1 MATTPTYG
9 FTLPTVGGDI
19 NLWGGYLNT
28 NFTSLD
34 GLLDGTATIAPDL
47 SSFKVAG
54 TLITATAAELNY
66 TDGVTSA
73 IQPQLDLKAPL
84 ANATFTG
91 TPNVNGSLGIGEA
104 SPSDPLHITD
114 TDAYMRLEDSNGVLG
129 GSMTAAVRMYAG
141 ADEHGRV
148 GFPGTASGIM
158 YMQNLQGS
166 LYIEA
171 DRLDADANS
180 RIKFSVDDADA
191 FTISEGGVCDSVGR
205 LNAPTLRATST
216 SDVSLASTGHG
227 FQVGPTS
234 GENLRMDANEIMAAN
249 NGAVSPLY
257 LNNDGGDIRL
267 GNSSSDIDLDGTING
282 GKPSLSTLAVGA
294 VGTYGF
300 FQYQVSGAIQPG
312 DNVAGADLE
321 YAGLNTGNIATV
333 STAVSGTWKCM
344 GYRFNNT
351 NTLTV
356 YMRII

>member
-66 TDGVTSA
+66 TDGVTSN
-73 IQPQLDLKAPL
+73 IQTQLDNKD
-84 ANATFTG
+84 
-91 TPNVNGSLGIGEA
+91 SLPSQA
-104 SPSDPLHITD
+104 APSDPLHITD

-267 GNSSSDIDLDGTING
+267 GTSSSDIDLDGTING

-294 VGTYGF
+294 VGTYGSF
-300 FQYQVSGAIQPG
+300 KYVPNGIINPG
-312 DNVAGADLE
+312 DNVSGANLQ
-321 YAGLNTGNIATV
+321 YAGVSAGGSDVSAT
-333 STAVSGTWKCM
+333 TVSGTWKCM
-344 GYRFNNT
+344 GFKST
-351 NTLTV
+351 DGASIITTF
-356 YMRII
+356 MRIS